1 LQRPTE
7 SNAVGS
13 PKCDGL
19 RICTSVIPVSL
30 KSVNDDRDNPAG
42 AGVRD
47 SRQRKFGRIDFSPR
61 IFSNKGDHSWRRRH
75 TVGVD
80 VGMGVAVGVG
90 VGVTVGIGVAVG
102 VAVAVGV
109 GLGVGVGVV
118 PACSDTFP
126 LMAMPCTMQL

>member
-1 LQRPTE
+1 MDCGFAPQ
-7 SNAVGS
+7 SS
-13 PKCDGL
+13 PF
-19 RICTSVIPVSL
+19 SL
-30 KSVNDDRDNPAG
+30 KSVNDDRDTPRG
-42 AGVRD
+42 REFGI
-47 SRQRKFGRIDFSPR
+47 RQRKFGRIDFSPR

-90 VGVTVGIGVAVG
+90 VGVAVTVGIGVAVG